1 MAHLYGFMIYIS
13 FAVLFFFLIFLQ
25 YGCPLGYMCA
35 VKQTEREK
43 EGECMRESESRE
55 RENHRGGFVTISFL
69 SFGLHCSNE
78 GLM

>member
-1 MAHLYGFMIYIS
+1 
-13 FAVLFFFLIFLQ
+13 
-25 YGCPLGYMCA
+25 MCA

-55 RENHRGGFVTISFL
+55 REKHRGGFVTISFL
-69 SFGLHCSNE
+69 SFDLHCSNE